1 MNDCAKSND
10 ENDMVNMEM
19 MRSVFS
25 MQRELMKKTKEMIQI
40 TGKAVPVL
48 N

>member
-1 MNDCAKSND
+1 MNDCARSND
-10 ENDMVNMEM
+10 ENNMVNTEM
-19 MRSVFS
+19 MRSVLS
-25 MQRELMKKTKEMIQI
+25 MQRRLVKKTEEIIQI